1 MHLDIITANVV
12 KGFVIFVSTPFALAV
27 FMINGQVDYG
37 VGLLHGA
44 GNVIGALLASHF
56 AIGWGVRFVRIFT
69 LFVVAMCFADLV
81 GIISLNDII
90 SAMI

>member
-1 MHLDIITANVV
+1 M
-12 KGFVIFVSTPFALAV
+12 
-27 FMINGQVDYG
+27 
-37 VGLLHGA
+37 GLLHGA